1 MQLHE
6 QTQRF
11 ILLLIFYLF
20 GPILTLGIIGG
31 IVLRHLPANARHWE
45 QTLTQQTGL
54 HWEIKSVEFRSPGF
68 VRLHKV
74 EIKDDTGKDP
84 VFYAEQIDI
93 RRTTDTSWDKI
104 FPGIA
109 TDSSSDPSA
118 WSGLTAAIAHSLPSF
133 GSENQLWQITAP
145 MAILDFRGYSSENS
159 ALLVQNMLRKVVTR
173 FDTLADVPV
182 QFVFEKLYVASEH
195 SQKRDGDRAA
205 DLFRLV
211 QGNIYRTA
219 SEIRSDWSFEIKDIS
234 DIDRLHLSFAL
245 SQKDTLDI
253 TFRTGKQ
260 PIPCDLAA
268 VFYSSFKHFSGGT
281 FVGEFTQSTRAG
293 HNSQTIRLNNV
304 IFQNVPLAPLVGPYT
319 DFAAMGT
326 IANLV
331 FEQAVFGTEGFDAKG
346 NLEVLNGAVEKTLFH
361 RCVGN
366 FDLSVQNVNPNVDIL
381 NSPERMVPF
390 TACVIH
396 FQLQP
401 RGIDFWADDLWS
413 DDAIMCYRAAAQGPV
428 DWIVRLPPRRQT
440 VTYHEFMSVF
450 APDSAPTVPLTPG
463 LQSVLP
469 FVPIQ

>member
-20 GPILTLGIIGG
+20 GPILTLGVIGG

-133 GSENQLWQITAP
+133 GSESQLWQITAS

-159 ALLVQNMLRKVVTR
+159 ALLVQNMLRKVVAR

-182 QFVFEKLYVASEH
+182 QFIFEKLYVASEH

-234 DIDRLHLSFAL
+234 DIDRLHLSFVL
-245 SQKDTLDI
+245 SPTETLDI
-253 TFRTGKQ
+253 TLRTGKQ

-281 FVGEFTQSTRAG
+281 FVGEFTQSTRGG

-304 IFQNVPLAPLVGPYT
+304 IFQNVPLTPLVGPYT
-319 DFAAMGT
+319 DFAVVGT
-326 IANLV
+326 IADLRFN
-331 FEQAVFGTEGFDAKG
+331 EAVFGAEGFNVKG
-346 NLEVLNGAVEKTLFH
+346 SLYVQNGAIETALFH

-366 FDLSVQNVNPNVDIL
+366 FDLKVEPSTILDSSVRMIPFSESAIL
-381 NSPERMVPF
+381 
-390 TACVIH
+390 
-396 FQLQP
+396 FQMQQG
-401 RGIDFWADDLWS
+401 GIDFQPDQFWRDVFMHYQEGD
-413 DDAIMCYRAAAQGPV
+413 RTVFTVHFPE
-428 DWIVRLPPRRQT
+428 RRQT
-440 VTYHEFMSVF
+440 VSYHEFMSVF
-450 APDSAPTVPLTPG
+450 APDSAPTMPLTPG